1 MTDEGSLV
9 FSPTLM
15 GDATMG
21 SPTVSSDS
29 QNVKVMVRVRLF
41 NSREIDISARKKE
54 QLRSC
59 IRMRG
64 STCAVIESIT
74 DEKGIEQERER
85 EAFEFDECFWS
96 MPLEQAYSEM
106 PYCGQKYV
114 YERSGLLALQ
124 NAISGY
130 NVCIFAYGQ
139 TGSGKTYS
147 MLGAPTD
154 PGISP
159 RLVDDLFGAHRNPL
173 VKTTVECM
181 FFEIYNEKVRDLF
194 NKKAK
199 IGDYDAP
206 RIRQHPTRGV
216 YVEGLLAKDVTTA
229 DQTKLLIER
238 GTKERAMAETKMNAH
253 SSRSHAIF
261 QIRITQADPMKGT
274 QKISVINLVDLA
286 GSEKIGQSGATGK
299 VADEAKAINLS
310 LTTLRKVFDVLIDNS
325 KIRNKKNHRLPPFR
339 ESVLTY
345 CLSDSL
351 GGNSRTMMIATISPH
366 SANIDD
372 TIGTL
377 RYALKAKAIVCDA
390 KVNEER
396 SAVMMDH
403 MRSEIM
409 ALQEKLR
416 SGTGGGMSSEIQQ
429 QIEEREREVELMEE
443 QQRQLQEEMQEM
455 QVKEQEL
462 NQKVKDAEVERA
474 AMQVEFDSQK
484 KERFAAAFR
493 NAFLINTEKK
503 KQQEV
508 QLLSENLQR
517 HNAELEHEVAA
528 LEGDIRAKNEIFEE
542 LRASTELRIDE
553 LTRELQQRDGHLAQL
568 RRQNS
573 TFSEDN
579 RFLKDQ
585 NATLIQRVQDLD
597 ATKADLEKRVQRQVQ
612 ELLAATATTDRITDE
627 KAAIQEMFDSAKSN
641 WEEEL
646 NNMRKRKD
654 KYKLLYME
662 ANARFEASRT
672 VVDALHGDRSSFLTT
687 LKAQQQV
694 LEEQG
699 VAVRRMTVER
709 RESDDKSR
717 RLERTVGQK
726 DTDIK
731 LMSEALREYQTA
743 ATEFIY
749 ENHTLQKEIERVT
762 RHNKDVVVSAERAMH
777 MDPSVLS
784 SGGNRSQVTFRGST
798 SPGRRSSPL
807 RAPSPR
813 PTLMSASPV
822 RRPLSMGSTAASPGV
837 YRL

>member
-1 MTDEGSLV
+1 MY
-9 FSPTLM
+9 SPTLM
-15 GDATMG
+15 GDGTVA
-21 SPTVSSDS
+21 SPTASSDS

-41 NSREIDISARKKE
+41 NPREIDISARKKE
-54 QLRSC
+54 QLKAC

-64 STCAVIESIT
+64 TTCAVVESYV
-74 DEKGIEQERER
+74 DERGVDQERER

-96 MPLEQAYSEM
+96 MPIEQAYSEM
-106 PYCGQKYV
+106 SYCDQKFV

-124 NAISGY
+124 YALAGY

-159 RLVDDLFGAHRNPL
+159 RLVDDLFGAHKNPL
-173 VKTTVECM
+173 VKTSVECM

-194 NKKAK
+194 NKKSK
-199 IGDYDAP
+199 ISDFAQCDAP

-216 YVEGLLAKDVTTA
+216 YVEGLLTKEVATA
-229 DQTKLLIER
+229 EQTKALIER

-274 QKISVINLVDLA
+274 QKISVINLIDLA

-325 KIRNKKNHRLPPFR
+325 KMRNKKNHRLPPFR

-345 CLSDSL
+345 CLSESL

-366 SANIDD
+366 EANIDD

-396 SAVMMDH
+396 STVMMDH

-416 SGTGGGMSSEIQQ
+416 SGGGGGMSAEIQQ
-429 QIEEREREVELMEE
+429 QIEEREREVEQMEE
-443 QQRQLQEEMQEM
+443 QQKALQEEMQEM
-455 QVKEQEL
+455 LAKEQVLNEKVKE
-462 NQKVKDAEVERA
+462 AEVERA
-474 AMQVEFDSQK
+474 AMQVEVDSQK

-508 QLLSENLQR
+508 QLLSDNLQR
-517 HNAELEHEVAA
+517 RNVELEREVAA
-528 LEGDIRAKNEIFEE
+528 LEADVRAKNDIFEE

-585 NATLIQRVQDLD
+585 NGTLIQRVQDLD

-612 ELLAATATTDRITDE
+612 ELLAATATTDRISDE
-627 KAAIQEMFDSAKSN
+627 KSMIQEMFDSAKSN
-641 WEEEL
+641 WEDEL

-672 VVDALHGDRSSFLTT
+672 VVDALQGDRSSFLTT

-726 DTDIK
+726 EGDIK

-777 MDPSVLS
+777 VDPSVMS
-784 SGGNRSQVTFRGST
+784 SMNKTQAMFRSSV
-798 SPGRRSSPL
+798 SPARRSTP
-807 RAPSPR
+807 RAASPR
-813 PTLMSASPV
+813 PASLLSASPV
-822 RRPLSMGSTAASPGV
+822 RRPLSMGSTAASPNV